1 MVNLPKSRVTP
12 QSPFFICGVDYGGP
26 VLKRDRQTRGYK
38 KLKAYICLFVCFVT
52 KAIHIELVSDL
63 TTNSFMAT
71 LKRFM
76 ARRGKPREIY
86 SDNGTNFICAASG
99 LKELYKFLQR
109 KSNQNEITDKMINVG
124 VSWKH
129 IPPNSPHFGGIWEA
143 AIKSCKAH
151 LKRILG
157 NAILTFEDF
166 YTVLTQIEAILN
178 SRPISPLS
186 SDPNDYDSLT
196 PGHFL
201 IGKSLISTPD
211 PSVFDIPDNKL
222 SRYQRLQKLVQHF
235 WKRWHKEYIS
245 ELQGRTKWQV
255 QQSQQIEIGEMV
267 VIKEENLPPM
277 QWKLGRIIETH
288 PGDDRIVRVVTIKTK
303 GGILKRAVHRICVLP
318 KPLTTT

>member
-1 MVNLPKSRVTP
+1 MGNLPKYRVTP

-26 VLKRDRQTRGYK
+26 ILLRDRQTRGYK
-38 KLKAYICLFVCFVT
+38 KFKAYICLFVCLVT

-63 TTNSFMAT
+63 TTNSFLAT
-71 LKRFM
+71 FKRFM

-86 SDNGTNFICAASG
+86 SDNGTNFIGAASG
-99 LKELYKFLQR
+99 LKELYKFLQT
-109 KSNQNEITDKMINVG
+109 KSNQNKIVNDMTNEG

-143 AIKSCKAH
+143 GIKSCKAH
-151 LKRILG
+151 LKRVLG

-186 SDPNDYDSLT
+186 SDPNDYDPLT

-201 IGKSLISTPD
+201 IGKSLTSTPD
-211 PSVFDIPDNKL
+211 PSVLETLDNRL

-235 WKRWHKEYIS
+235 WKRWHKEYVS
-245 ELQGRTKWQV
+245 ELQARTKWQV
-255 QQSQQIEIGEMV
+255 QPSQSAEVGDMV
-267 VIKEENLPPM
+267 VVREDNLPPLH
-277 QWKLGRIIETH
+277 WRLGRILDTH
-288 PGDDRIVRVVTIKTK
+288 PGDDGLVRVVTIKTQN
-303 GGILKRAVHRICVLP
+303 GVLKRAINRVCVLP
-318 KPLTTT
+318 KQ